1 MTTLSGT
8 YRLNS
13 KTAVTTQYK
22 FVSQTVTNVTSY
34 VSLRHMSTIKDSNQ
48 RHVNRCLN
56 IAYGTLMSIY
66 IVFTRRP
73 MYTWL
78 FYLNPYKKKYKAH
91 YRNYRRKRKRAKKYN
106 KCLSNRLKL
115 NEKNKQLVNTL
126 YQLNY
131 MYHDFNIGI

>member
-1 MTTLSGT
+1 MTTLPGT

-22 FVSQTVTNVTSY
+22 FVSQKVTNVTSY

-73 MYTWL
+73 MYTCL
-78 FYLNPYKKKYKAH
+78 FYLNRYKEYTRHTIETTEENESEPRNTINVYRIVWNWMKKNNNWWT
-91 YRNYRRKRKRAKKYN
+91 RCINWTI
-106 KCLSNRLKL
+106 CTTIS
-115 NEKNKQLVNTL
+115 
-126 YQLNY
+126 
-131 MYHDFNIGI
+131 I